1 MHTRLPAD
9 AMSEFLFL
17 ARIENLGSLTH
28 GPRRRAQTARSALR
42 LFTGFSNLGVF
53 QI

>member
-17 ARIENLGSLTH
+17 ARIENLGSLAH
-28 GPRRRAQTARSALR
+28 GPRRAQTARSALR
-42 LFTGFSNLGVF
+42 LSTGFSNLDVF